1 MTNLRKFYK
10 FEKFRK
16 FWINYEKITFLTKME
31 KLKNKIK
38 NSAKI
43 KPIFQNF
50 LLFSREKN
58 IFLDDF
64 SNPLDL
70 FRSENSISCMFKV
83 REVAYIGRGHFLI
96 VCAQEFQ
103 KIQFITVKLSVENGL
118 IS

>member
-1 MTNLRKFYK
+1 MRKI
-10 FEKFRK
+10 RK
-16 FWINYEKITFLTKME
+16 NVR
-31 KLKNKIK
+31 K
-38 NSAKI
+38 NSPKI

-50 LLFSREKN
+50 RLFSREKN
-58 IFLDDF
+58 CLLDDF

-83 REVAYIGRGHFLI
+83 REVAHIARGHFLI
-96 VCAQEFQ
+96 VACAQEFQ